1 MTYAE
6 ITHPLD
12 NVIAQFASLNR
23 APPDLPS
30 SFGQPTDSGWYL
42 VSDLLADGK
51 VLDEVLKRFG
61 VYLKTDSTFLQA
73 ALLMHPYINPV
84 VSVAVHGLYVERRV
98 LDVSAANLAFRLD
111 DSGAVAEHAFS
122 SLQFAALSSDN
133 AASHPD
139 ATPVADI
146 EALIAW
152 MFDRM
157 VEHHMRP
164 FFSCV
169 RAKSKLGLNVMW
181 AALAGGCAGA
191 LMGLQKAGFFT
202 IEEAI
207 AAQTALLEL
216 APPPM
221 HDRVSI
227 YPLQSGRH
235 RALFMRL
242 EVCCQKYLHPD
253 MGKCGYCA
261 LRPIPEQLELQQ
273 YFLDRHVGEL
283 DGCTSPVSAGRL

>member
-1 MTYAE
+1 MTCAE
-6 ITHPLD
+6 VTHPLD
-12 NVIAQFASLNR
+12 RVLAQFSSLNK
-23 APPDLPS
+23 APPDLPA
-30 SFGQPTDSGWYL
+30 SFDPSANSDWYL
-42 VSDLLADGK
+42 ASDLLADER
-51 VLDEVLKRFG
+51 VLDEVLERFG
-61 VYLKTDSTFLQA
+61 AQVKTDSQFLQA
-73 ALLMHPYINPV
+73 ALLMHPYTTPV
-84 VSVAVHGLYVERRV
+84 VSVAVHGLYAEGRV
-98 LDVSAANLAFRLD
+98 PDVSAENLAFRF
-111 DSGAVAEHAFS
+111 DSSGYVVEYAFRS
-122 SLQFAALSSDN
+122 QRFAALSSDS
-133 AASHPD
+133 AAGHPD
-139 ATPVADI
+139 AIPIADL
-146 EALIAW
+146 ESLTAW

-164 FFSCV
+164 FFARV
-169 RAKSKLGLNVMW
+169 RAKTKLGLNVMW

-191 LMGLQKAGFFT
+191 LMGLQRDEYFT

-207 AAQTALLEL
+207 DAHTALLEL

-227 YPLQSGRH
+227 YPLQSGNH

-273 YFLDRHVGEL
+273 HFFDRRVAQLESEG
-283 DGCTSPVSAGRL
+283 SA